1 MHIDGDNNRVAGRD
15 YYEKATLKLTPEQLA
30 QLSIKPCANCETRF
44 VTPGASTCNHCRRE
58 ALAEE
63 NYNKW
68 GLYAFLVFL
77 IWGTLLTREQKSG
90 VHVTPL
96 HLLELGVTAA
106 GIVFVSV
113 ASWFM
118 IRIFWLEHGDDISK
132 SLTDAVSRLFK

>member
-1 MHIDGDNNRVAGRD
+1 MHIDGHNNRVAGRD
-15 YYEKATLKLTPEQLA
+15 YYEQATLKLTPEQLA
-30 QLSIKPCANCETRF
+30 QLSIKPCVKCETRVVALG
-44 VTPGASTCNHCRRE
+44 VTTCNHCRRK
-58 ALAEE
+58 AQAEE

-68 GLYAFLVFL
+68 VRYGFVVFL

-90 VHVTPL
+90 THVTPF
-96 HLLELGVTAA
+96 HLLELGVTAV
-106 GIVFVSV
+106 GIVVVAV